1 MTAAAQALAA
11 PERELHAGLGAL
23 GAHID
28 HPSGFL
34 ALSSRNQQFRD
45 RDCEGFISYRERGG
59 HLFLFGGVH
68 APPAS
73 RGLLLDRFLSEAAA
87 RRKRVVAVQLRL
99 AQAALFR
106 ERGFVVN
113 QLGTSY
119 GLQLPT
125 YSLAGTR
132 RMKLRNK
139 IKRARSLGVRILEV
153 GRELP
158 RSAETFA
165 RLHQISDRWIRNKGK
180 KELDF
185 MIGELG
191 GEPRTAANNEIDQAR
206 RIFVAVHGEGSAAR
220 WLGFITYVPVFGS
233 QPGYLHDLTR
243 RVPDSPPGAMEL
255 CNADAMERLRSEGA
269 CYLHFGFTPFVTS
282 GAEEQGASPVLAWL
296 IRMLARYGSLIYPA
310 QSQVDYK
317 LKWGPE
323 LVEPELVAAR
333 PLSLRAI
340 WDLLILTR
348 SI

>member
-1 MTAAAQALAA
+1 MTALA
-11 PERELHAGLGAL
+11 ELGAY
-23 GAHID
+23 ID
-28 HPSGFL
+28 HPSGYL
-34 ALSSRNQQFRD
+34 ALSGRNQLFRAQD
-45 RDCEGFISYRERGG
+45 SGGDCSGFIAYRERGG

-68 APPAS
+68 APPAG
-73 RGLLLDRFLSEAAA
+73 RGLLLDRFLAEAES
-87 RRKRVVAVQLRL
+87 RRKRVVAVQLRQ
-99 AQAALFR
+99 AQAELFR

-119 GLQLPT
+119 GLALPT
-125 YSLAGTR
+125 YTLAGTR

-139 IKRARSLGVRILEV
+139 IKRARSLGVRVLEV

-158 RSAETFA
+158 RSAETFT
-165 RLHQISDRWIRNKGK
+165 RLNQISERWIRNKGK

-191 GEPRTAANNEIDQAR
+191 AAEDEAR
-206 RIFVAVHGEGSAAR
+206 RIFVAVLGEGSAAQ
-220 WLGFITYVPVFGS
+220 WLGFITYVPVFGT

-243 RVPDSPPGAMEL
+243 RLPESPPGAMEL
-255 CNADAMERLRSEGA
+255 CNADAMERLRGEGA
-269 CYLHFGFTPFVTS
+269 RYLHFGFTPFITT
-282 GAEEQGASPVLAWL
+282 GREEEGASPVLAWL
-296 IRMLARYGSLIYPA
+296 IRMLARYGGPIYPA